1 MKQTKLTFAS
11 ENLVVDYLS
20 LNIQGWVDPEPMAK
34 YFFKAFGFNSTIVK
48 RINGKWKPQ
57 VLKYDSRN
65 QFQVSFRQYE
75 YDPESKS
82 FWVGSQ
88 IHFSGKNAAY
98 LYSCI
103 KEDRFDWN
111 LLELQRISL
120 GRFDLH
126 YFRQSEARDSNQ
138 EIEDF
143 MEKSCQRIGSKSKR
157 IQASWTRTQKGRL
170 LRIGSRS
177 SSNFYRVY
185 QKEKEVTYDVYS
197 EVVDGLQFELELKNE
212 LVKSFQEFLFA
223 NQIEEFED
231 RLSQHFLKQSVKYLV
246 LNFCY
251 TNWLVKLL
259 RKIVQRPKFN
269 PSLVTDYLG
278 KSKLNSFTDKESLFR
293 FLQFLSF
300 IRSLTGVKQFVDDQI
315 YYLIKFPVADF
326 IRFLGENPKSSY
338 QRKKV
343 LDFLNSLQGFPPL
356 VEQFSEVEFRSS
368 VMFPLVKL
376 RKENRSWI
384 LKIAIGEQLYSY
396 TYPFVFS
403 GSLVYFQTKYDLI
416 VKFEIIQVLST
427 NSLEKKFPVENF
439 INQFRKNNRT
449 QIKKL
454 IINLLDELKNSKLI
468 ESRFNIVL
476 KKGSPKRVENLTP
489 LLITQSKDI
498 YFYEIID
505 C

>member
-1 MKQTKLTFAS
+1 M
-11 ENLVVDYLS
+11 
-20 LNIQGWVDPEPMAK
+20 
-34 YFFKAFGFNSTIVK
+34 
-48 RINGKWKPQ
+48 
-57 VLKYDSRN
+57 
-65 QFQVSFRQYE
+65 
-75 YDPESKS
+75 
-82 FWVGSQ
+82 
-88 IHFSGKNAAY
+88 
-98 LYSCI
+98 
-103 KEDRFDWN
+103 
-111 LLELQRISL
+111 
-120 GRFDLH
+120 
-126 YFRQSEARDSNQ
+126 
-138 EIEDF
+138 
-143 MEKSCQRIGSKSKR
+143 
-157 IQASWTRTQKGRL
+157 
-170 LRIGSRS
+170 
-177 SSNFYRVY
+177 
-185 QKEKEVTYDVYS
+185 
-197 EVVDGLQFELELKNE
+197 DGLQFELELKNE

-269 PSLVTDYLG
+269 PGLVTDYLG

-293 FLQFLSF
+293 LLQFLSF
-300 IRSLTGVKQFVDDQI
+300 IRNLTGVKQFVDDQI
-315 YYLIKFPVADF
+315 HYLIKFPVADF
-326 IRFLGENPKSSY
+326 LRFLGENPKSSY